1 MSLYEDKL
9 FEYEYLIDGVIEKL
23 NIADYKQEF
32 KEIGK
37 VALLVAYKTYD
48 RNQSLSFPEY
58 AFNTITNRFES
69 EIKAI
74 SKYLNIKLGLELY
87 QNHHLAPIIEKELLK
102 RIEMSYLF
110 LSIDPITQQIIKYY
124 NRDFSYKK
132 IANKLN
138 IDHHEVKTRI
148 KASIDKIYQLVNK
161 ID

>member
-9 FEYEYLIDGVIEKL
+9 FEYEYLIDGVIERL

-48 RNQSLSFPEY
+48 RNQSLSFPEH

-69 EIKAI
+69 ELKAI

>member
-48 RNQSLSFPEY
+48 RNQSLSFLEY

-69 EIKAI
+69 ELKAI

>member
-9 FEYEYLIDGVIEKL
+9 FEYEYLIDGVIERL

-48 RNQSLSFPEY
+48 RNQSLSFLEY

-69 EIKAI
+69 ELKAI

>member
-9 FEYEYLIDGVIEKL
+9 FEYEYLIDGVIERL

-69 EIKAI
+69 ELKAI

-102 RIEMSYLF
+102 RVEMSYLF

>member
-9 FEYEYLIDGVIEKL
+9 FEYEYLIDGVIERL

-58 AFNTITNRFES
+58 AFNTIINRFES
-69 EIKAI
+69 ELKAI

>member
-9 FEYEYLIDGVIEKL
+9 FEYEYLIDGVIERL

-110 LSIDPITQQIIKYY
+110 LSIDPIIQQIIKYY

>member
-1 MSLYEDKL
+1 MSLFEDKL
-9 FEYEYLIDGVIEKL
+9 FEYEYLIDGVIERL

-69 EIKAI
+69 ELKAI

>member
-9 FEYEYLIDGVIEKL
+9 FEYEYLIDGVIERL

-58 AFNTITNRFES
+58 TFNTITNRFES
-69 EIKAI
+69 ELKAI

>member
-1 MSLYEDKL
+1 MSLFEDKL
-9 FEYEYLIDGVIEKL
+9 FEYEYLIDGVIERL

-48 RNQSLSFPEY
+48 RNQSLSFLEY

-69 EIKAI
+69 ELKAI

>member
-138 IDHHEVKTRI
+138 IDHHEVKTRF